1 MGYRKKNKN
10 VILKFAEDHDLYGL
24 EVRLR
29 GMNID
34 EYLAFTG
41 YDGGDGETVAGLI
54 KRFGQHLVSWNL
66 EEEDGTEVPATAEAV
81 SKQDHELIL
90 ALANAWT
97 EALAGVHKA
106 DPLPESSPSGGPS
119 LVESVP
125 MEALS
130 PSLAS

>member
-10 VILKFAEDHDLYGL
+10 VVLKFAEDHDLYGL

-29 GMNID
+29 GMNIG

-54 KRFGQHLVSWNL
+54 KRFGEHLMSWNL
-66 EEEDGTEVPATAEAV
+66 EEEDGSDVPATPEAV
-81 SKQDHELIL
+81 GAQDHELIL

-97 EALAGVHKA
+97 DALAGVHKA
-106 DPLPESSPSGGPS
+106 DPLQESSPSGGPS
-119 LVESVP
+119 PEVSIP
-125 MEALS
+125 MEPLS
-130 PSLAS
+130 ENLAS

>member
-10 VILKFAEDHDLYGL
+10 VVLKFAEDHDLYGL

-29 GMNID
+29 GMNIG

-54 KRFGQHLVSWNL
+54 ARFGEHLLSWNL
-66 EEEDGTEVPATAEAV
+66 EEEDGTPVPATPDAV
-81 SKQDHELIL
+81 QQQEHELIL

-97 EALAGVHKA
+97 DALAGVHKA
-106 DPLPESSPSGGPS
+106 DPLSESSPSGELSPVAS
-119 LVESVP
+119 IP
-125 MEALS
+125 MEPLS
-130 PSLAS
+130 ESLAS